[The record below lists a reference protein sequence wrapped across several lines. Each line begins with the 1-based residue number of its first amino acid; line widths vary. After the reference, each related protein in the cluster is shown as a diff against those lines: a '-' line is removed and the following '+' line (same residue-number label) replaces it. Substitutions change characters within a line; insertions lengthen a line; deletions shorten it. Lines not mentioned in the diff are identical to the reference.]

1 MNIQQI
7 ETSAAPAPAGAYSQ
21 GVRAGDFVYVAGQG
35 GIDPNTGAV
44 PDGIEAQT
52 AQAIDNIRAVLE
64 AAGATLGDVV
74 KVTAHL
80 ADVADFAAYDAVYR
94 GMFAEPRP
102 VRTTVGSTLIGIA
115 VEIDAVAYVPHGV
128 ES

>member
-1 MNIQQI
+1 MSIQQI

-21 GVRAGDFVYVAGQG
+21 AVRAGDFVFVAGQG
-35 GIDPNTGAV
+35 GADPGTGVV
-44 PDGIEAQT
+44 PEGIEAQT
-52 AQAIDNIRAVLE
+52 AQSIDNIRAILE

-74 KVTAHL
+74 KVTTHL

-94 GMFAEPRP
+94 GMFPTPRP

-115 VEIDAVAYVPHGV
+115 VEIDVVAYVPHGT